1 MKAYSRND
9 RSDALP
15 DSLDGM
21 FQNLEPLT
29 PLSTEIRRC
38 ILSEDEISDDASSTL
53 RQIRRSMKIVNDKI
67 HAQLSSLVNGG
78 ARNYLQDAVITMRNG
93 RYCIPVKAEYKGQV
107 PGMIHDQ
114 SSTGSTLFIEP
125 MAVVKLNNDIREL
138 ELQEQKEIEVILAN
152 LSEQTALSREEILT
166 DLEILVQLDFIFAR
180 AALAMDMNA
189 TEPIFNEEGRIHLR
203 KARHPL
209 IDKKKAVPIDVR
221 LGEDFDLLVVTG
233 PNTGGKTVSLK
244 TVGLLTMM
252 GQSGLHIP
260 AYDRSELSVLHEVY
274 ADIGD

>member
-1 MKAYSRND
+1 MK
-9 RSDALP
+9 
-15 DSLDGM
+15 
-21 FQNLEPLT
+21 T
-29 PLSTEIRRC
+29 
-38 ILSEDEISDDASSTL
+38 
-53 RQIRRSMKIVNDKI
+53 VNDKI
-67 HAQLSSLVNGG
+67 HTQLSSLVNGG

-189 TEPIFNEEGRIHLR
+189 EVILANLSEQTALSREEILTDLEILVQLDFIFARAALAMDMNATEPIFKLLFPE
-203 KARHPL
+203 KKSSQTWKFSYSL
-209 IDKKKAVPIDVR
+209 I
-221 LGEDFDLLVVTG
+221 LFSQE
-233 PNTGGKTVSLK
+233 
-244 TVGLLTMM
+244 
-252 GQSGLHIP
+252 LHWLWI
-260 AYDRSELSVLHEVY
+260 
-274 ADIGD
+274 